1 MIDCTNTTLDP
12 IYVALVSARDKLVN
26 DFAFVKLIYGDAA
39 YAIAMEKLKEEHD
52 ALLAEIDSRI
62 ERRILLLAVA
72 SFPK

>member
-26 DFAFVKLIYGDAA
+26 DFAFTKLIYGDAA
-39 YAIAMEKLKEEHD
+39 YAIAMEKVQVEHD
-52 ALLAEIDSRI
+52 ALLEEID
-62 ERRILLLAVA
+62 RRINDRIMLLAVA